1 MSALPLPKLFCP
13 FFSIPHPE
21 MGELESEALA
31 RWSNLLGL
39 HSKHKAFRKLELSRF
54 PRLLSRCHPKAS
66 KERVCLVSDF
76 VIWNFLWDDQMDSGA
91 VSPDWTRQQ
100 NALAMDI
107 LRGAM
112 PDNEAS
118 PLFWILADLR
128 DRMLALM
135 PREWMERFL
144 RGIQAYFDGTVWEVE
159 TRAERNV
166 QDVATYAQMRRMTSG
181 AFMPFDLIEAVE
193 GIYLPDDILSHPV
206 VAQLISTAVD
216 LLGWS
221 NDIFSLE
228 RDMGDE
234 FHPNLVLSIQKERG
248 LSIQEALGMAVEM
261 HDSAVF
267 RFLEL
272 ERAMPSFGD
281 KDAEVARFVSTL
293 RRWIRANIEWSIETG
308 RYTEPEAAPTVE
320 MGAASLFSA
329 A

>member
-1 MSALPLPKLFCP
+1 MPALQLPKLFCP
-13 FFSIPHPE
+13 FFSIPHPDA
-21 MGELESEALA
+21 GELEAEALG
-31 RWSNLLGL
+31 RWSKLLGL
-39 HSKHKAFRKLELSRF
+39 HSKHKAFRKLQLSRF
-54 PRLLSRCHPKAS
+54 PRLLARCHPKAS
-66 KERVCLVSDF
+66 KDRVQLVSDF
-76 VIWNFLWDDQMDSGA
+76 VIWNFLWDDQMDSGT

-107 LRGAM
+107 LRGAT
-112 PDNEAS
+112 PEDEAP

-128 DRMLALM
+128 DRMLAVM
-135 PREWMERFL
+135 PQEWMERFM

-159 TRAERNV
+159 TRSERNT
-166 QDVATYAQMRRMTSG
+166 QNVATYTQMRRMTSG

-193 GIYLPDDILSHPV
+193 GFYLPDEVLAHPV
-206 VAQLISTAVD
+206 MAQLISTAVD
-216 LLGWS
+216 MLGWS

-234 FHPNLVLSIQKERG
+234 FHPNLVLSIQKEHG
-248 LSIQEALGMAVEM
+248 VGIQDALDMAVEM

-272 ERAMPSFGD
+272 ERVIPSFGD

-308 RYTEPEAAPTVE
+308 RYTEPDAAPTVE